1 MESIYKELK
10 PSFHSL
16 TMDKAATF
24 NCNECEKTFS
34 RNDNLNR
41 HIKRVHEKLKQH
53 QCAIC
58 SKSFSR
64 KQHRDYHLRTC
75 SRYVSLPT
83 EQTERIT
90 KKKMHQLEF
99 KPIHRPYG
107 FGAWHI
113 HYPEEYR
120 FCDHKIL
127 LKTSALAMK
136 DIIQKQLYEKTKRL
150 KYTMSIHT
158 VFTKAVAPDVK
169 TELAVVLHS
178 DPTTVYDATNLEK
191 CLINTVEDL
200 YKKIEEYEGIE
211 SGWVIDY
218 LVRLDTGIYSF

>member
-1 MESIYKELK
+1 
-10 PSFHSL
+10 
-16 TMDKAATF
+16 MDGSSK
-24 NCNECEKTFS
+24 
-34 RNDNLNR
+34 L
-41 HIKRVHEKLKQH
+41 HEKLKPH
-53 QCAIC
+53 QCGIC
-58 SKSFSR
+58 LKSFSR
-64 KQHRDYHLRTC
+64 KKHRDYHTRSC
-75 SRYVSLPT
+75 SRKISSLG
-83 EQTERIT
+83 EQIE
-90 KKKMHQLEF
+90 KHQPEF

-158 VFTKAVAPDVK
+158 VFTKAVAPEVK
-169 TELAVVLHS
+169 TELTVVLHS
-178 DPTTVYDATNLEK
+178 DPTTVYAANDLEK
-191 CLINTVEDL
+191 CLINTAEDL

-211 SGWVIDY
+211 SGWIIDY
-218 LVRLDTGIYSF
+218 LVRLDTGIYPFDCK